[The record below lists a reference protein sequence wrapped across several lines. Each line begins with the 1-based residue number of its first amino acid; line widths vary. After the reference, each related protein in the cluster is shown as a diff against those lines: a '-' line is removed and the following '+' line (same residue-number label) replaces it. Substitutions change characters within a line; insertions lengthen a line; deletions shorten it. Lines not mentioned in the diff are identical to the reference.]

1 MGLSDKENSGNLLSM
16 LQDVQSEC
24 GFLPEEMLRE
34 IAVKLG
40 MSLIDVYGVATF
52 YRSFSLIPR
61 GRHHIKVCL
70 GTACHVRGSKRILEE
85 TERRLG
91 IQPGETSENGE
102 YSLETV
108 MCLGCCA
115 IGPVMVVDKKY
126 YGQMSPAKIE
136 SVLKTLGE
144 KQCLSKVK

>member
-1 MGLSDKENSGNLLSM
+1 MESTGKENKGNLLSI
-16 LQDVQSEC
+16 LQDVQKEY
-24 GFLPEEMLRE
+24 GYLPEERLRE
-34 IAVKLG
+34 ISAMLG
-40 MSLIDVYGVATF
+40 MSFIDVYGVATF

-61 GRHHIKVCL
+61 GRHHVKVCL

-91 IQPGETSENGE
+91 IQPGETSKNGE

-115 IGPVMVVDKKY
+115 IGPVMVVDQKY
-126 YGQMSPAKIE
+126 HGKMSPAKIE
-136 SVLKTLGE
+136 SVLKTLDE

>member
-1 MGLSDKENSGNLLSM
+1 MESTGKENKGNLLSI
-16 LQDVQSEC
+16 LQDVQKEY
-24 GFLPEEMLRE
+24 GYLPEERLRE
-34 IAVKLG
+34 ISAMLG
-40 MSLIDVYGVATF
+40 MSFIDVYGVATF

-61 GRHHIKVCL
+61 GRHHVKVCL

-85 TERRLG
+85 TEGRLG
-91 IQPGETSENGE
+91 IQPGETSKNGE

-115 IGPVMVVDKKY
+115 IGPVMVVDQKY
-126 YGQMSPAKIE
+126 HGKMSPAKIE
-136 SVLKTLGE
+136 SVLKTLDE